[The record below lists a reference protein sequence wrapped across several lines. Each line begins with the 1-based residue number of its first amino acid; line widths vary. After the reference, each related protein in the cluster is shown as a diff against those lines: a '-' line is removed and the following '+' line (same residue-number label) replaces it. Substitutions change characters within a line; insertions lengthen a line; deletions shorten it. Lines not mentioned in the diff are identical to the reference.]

1 MGIGDEKALKI
12 LQKVHTTFGVPTV
25 TDIHAAEEA
34 TMAAEYVDILQIC
47 LLFPDQN
54 QNTLLLLIAVCG
66 INISVIVLQNLT
78 LTKIMSNYICSFFQG
93 C

>member
-34 TMAAEYVDILQIC
+34 TMAAEYVDILQIPAFLC
-47 LLFPDQN
+47 RQTDLLVAAAQN
-54 QNTLLLLIAVCG
+54 RKNHQHQERAVPLSACHALCG
-66 INISVIVLQNLT
+66 
-78 LTKIMSNYICSFFQG
+78 
-93 C
+93 